1 MNMDSELLLGGKV
14 TFVVGGKNRVF
25 VKHPVDLIRFPED
38 ARLRFIDR
46 RGASGF
52 VTKIWR
58 GFVSS
63 DR

>member
-46 RGASGF
+46 RGGIRICHEDLAWLRL
-52 VTKIWR
+52 I
-58 GFVSS
+58 
-63 DR
+63 